1 MHRQLGISSAM
12 LGQQLTRENL
22 AAAAA
27 AGVEVLEVY
36 VPAGGELYEQDA
48 AVECLGEM
56 THEMGLGVWSVHAP
70 FGGDVDLSS
79 LDELQRRASVDA
91 AARAAAV
98 ARVLGARFVVVHA
111 GLSAEDGEERQ
122 LRWRESLRSI
132 NSLIKRCAQLG
143 VRVTIEYLPANKLR
157 LCNDSGHI
165 LEFLSVCDGDPGICL
180 DTNHANLAEPLAQAV
195 RTLGSRIET
204 LHISD
209 NDGEQERHE
218 MPGNGVIDWAE
229 FVALLDEIGYTGPL
243 MYETGGAENVAE
255 LMATTAA
262 NAREYFGW
270 EGPAG
275 E

>member
-22 AAAAA
+22 AAAAT
-27 AGVEVLEVY
+27 AGIEVLEVY
-36 VPAGGELYEQDA
+36 VPAASELYEQDA

-56 THEMGLGVWSVHAP
+56 AHEMGLGVWSVHAP
-70 FGGDVDLSS
+70 FGGEVDLSS

-91 AARAAAV
+91 AARAAVV
-98 ARVLGARFVVVHA
+98 ARTLGARLIVVHA

-143 VRVTIEYLPANKLR
+143 VRVAIEYLPGNKPR
-157 LCNDSGHI
+157 LCNESGHI

-180 DTNHANLAEPLAQAV
+180 DTNHANLSEPLPRAV
-195 RTLGSRIET
+195 RTLGPRVET

-229 FVALLDEIGYTGPL
+229 FAGLLDEIDYSGPL
-243 MYETGGAENVAE
+243 MYETGGSEDVPE
-255 LMATTAA
+255 LMAATAA
-262 NAREYFGW
+262 NARAHFGW
-270 EGPAG
+270 EGPG
-275 E
+275 GD

>member
-27 AGVEVLEVY
+27 AGIEVLEIY
-36 VPAGGELYEQDA
+36 VPAGSELSEQDT

-56 THEMGLGVWSVHAP
+56 TREMGLGVWSVHAP
-70 FGGDVDLSS
+70 FGGEVDLSS
-79 LDELQRRASVDA
+79 LDEFQRRASVDA

-98 ARVLGARFVVVHA
+98 ARALGARLIVVHA
-111 GLSAEDGEERQ
+111 GLSAEDGDERQ

-143 VRVTIEYLPANKLR
+143 VRATIEYLPANKPR
-157 LCNDSGHI
+157 LCNDSARI

-180 DTNHANLAEPLAQAV
+180 DTNHANLGEPLAQAV
-195 RTLGSRIET
+195 RTLGPRIET

-229 FVALLDEIGYTGPL
+229 FAALLDEIGYAGPL
-243 MYETGGAENVAE
+243 MYEVNAAENASE

-270 EGPAG
+270 EGPG
-275 E
+275 GD